1 MAICIKVTS
10 KAASNGLN
18 ADDER
23 VMTSPVGSAE
33 EIGKLRRL
41 QELVDLSVRAISN
54 RISSGS
60 YTLVSVAGF
69 DDPALRLFAKPVAAS
84 LLEAKADRAVSC
96 LMSHCP
102 PSGVYFAIACGS
114 ADPPF
119 NRATAT
125 FTRPLGRSRRQVLYK
140 VFRSAAR
147 THPTKTC

>member
-69 DDPALRLFAKPVAAS
+69 DDPALRLFATCCGIFQS
-84 LLEAKADRAVSC
+84 L
-96 LMSHCP
+96 
-102 PSGVYFAIACGS
+102 
-114 ADPPF
+114 
-119 NRATAT
+119 
-125 FTRPLGRSRRQVLYK
+125 RSLSRCELQRR
-140 VFRSAAR
+140 
-147 THPTKTC
+147 

>member
-41 QELVDLSVRAISN
+41 QELVDLSARAISN

-60 YTLVSVAGF
+60 YTLVSVAGLTI
-69 DDPALRLFAKPVAAS
+69 PRS
-84 LLEAKADRAVSC
+84 
-96 LMSHCP
+96 
-102 PSGVYFAIACGS
+102 VY
-114 ADPPF
+114 
-119 NRATAT
+119 
-125 FTRPLGRSRRQVLYK
+125 SRNL
-140 VFRSAAR
+140 
-147 THPTKTC
+147 

>member
-23 VMTSPVGSAE
+23 IMTSPVGSAE

-41 QELVDLSVRAISN
+41 QELVDLSARAISN

-84 LLEAKADRAVSC
+84 LLEAKVDRAVSR
-96 LMSHCP
+96 LMSHCR
-102 PSGVYFAIACGS
+102 PSRAYLTIA
-114 ADPPF
+114 
-119 NRATAT
+119 R
-125 FTRPLGRSRRQVLYK
+125 RIGRSTIQRRPQGDGYIY
-140 VFRSAAR
+140 AAIWPFA
-147 THPTKTC
+147 PTSSL